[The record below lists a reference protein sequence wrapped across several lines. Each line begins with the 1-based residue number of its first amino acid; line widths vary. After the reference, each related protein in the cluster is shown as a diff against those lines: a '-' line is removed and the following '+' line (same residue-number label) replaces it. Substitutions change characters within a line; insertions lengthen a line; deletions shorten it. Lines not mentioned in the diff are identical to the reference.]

1 MAGNN
6 SIKVLRGT
14 RANIAQSSETL
25 EAGQILYNTDDNYM
39 SVGGPNG
46 TDPVNKQPI
55 KTRAIGGYF
64 ADSTGIS
71 SNTGT
76 QYYIG
81 PTGSGNI
88 KAGTDITYLDIAGYQ
103 VEAIVDQDS
112 RMKLDLLHSYFKKP
126 VYSKNFTAS
135 DVETDGVIGTTY
147 GKDTINK
154 MPAVGTNYT
163 LTLPNKTGTIATL
176 DDITTA
182 IGDINTALTTLNTG
196 TGV

>member
-1 MAGNN
+1 M
-6 SIKVLRGT
+6 
-14 RANIAQSSETL
+14 
-25 EAGQILYNTDDNYM
+25 
-39 SVGGPNG
+39 
-46 TDPVNKQPI
+46 
-55 KTRAIGGYF
+55 
-64 ADSTGIS
+64 
-71 SNTGT
+71 
-76 QYYIG
+76 
-81 PTGSGNI
+81 
-88 KAGTDITYLDIAGYQ
+88 
-103 VEAIVDQDS
+103 DQDS